1 MQEWFRSR
9 VERRDYLSAARYV
22 WADLYV
28 TLGPTFQY
36 WKWILGLLVIITLVV
51 GHLVGVTLALDHAGQ
66 QVVAVMFAALGAAA
80 GTLRTPLTS
89 TMLLPGGRRERC
101 YAAVATGIA
110 ASLLLVAAALAVVAL
125 SWPFALFLG
134 GTPPEGQRF
143 SYAAI
148 HPGTALLACL
158 LVPWFLALRLLG
170 YKVRLL
176 NRIDWMI
183 LVAIFFVMP
192 AIQTWSDGTLHVVLG
207 GVLVGG
213 WLCFLLV
220 LRLAA
225 RHWSIGGQR

>member
-1 MQEWFRSR
+1 M
-9 VERRDYLSAARYV
+9 
-22 WADLYV
+22 
-28 TLGPTFQY
+28 
-36 WKWILGLLVIITLVV
+36 
-51 GHLVGVTLALDHAGQ
+51 
-66 QVVAVMFAALGAAA
+66 
-80 GTLRTPLTS
+80 
-89 TMLLPGGRRERC
+89 
-101 YAAVATGIA
+101 
-110 ASLLLVAAALAVVAL
+110 LLVAAALTIVAL
-125 SWPFALFLG
+125 SWLFAFSLS
-134 GTPPEGQRF
+134 GTSAEGQRL

-148 HPGTALLACL
+148 HPGSALLACL

-192 AIQTWSDGTLHVVLG
+192 AIQTWSDGARHTVLG

-220 LRLAA
+220 LHLAA